1 MIFHGLFFNFFSVV
15 HGAPELRT
23 LPGQSGFSRSNPFRF
38 EWDLGCEQCQP
49 VGSSHSEPEELTSWS
64 PDGLKQSPPSDPP
77 PPSSASALRGP
88 PGGLGGPIS
97 PCPARRADLV
107 FRDAKAGPESS
118 GGVWGRTIPCSFEG
132 PVRLVS
138 RRVWA
143 VERSLELLGP
153 KTSITQAS
161 PAASP
166 ASVCPFWDPQKS

>member
-1 MIFHGLFFNFFSVV
+1 MVFFFNFFSVV

-88 PGGLGGPIS
+88 PGGLGGANIPVPGAEGG
-97 PCPARRADLV
+97 PCFPRREGWARILWRGL
-107 FRDAKAGPESS
+107 GSNH
-118 GGVWGRTIPCSFEG
+118 
-132 PVRLVS
+132 
-138 RRVWA
+138 
-143 VERSLELLGP
+143 SL
-153 KTSITQAS
+153 Q
-161 PAASP
+161 
-166 ASVCPFWDPQKS
+166 F